1 MPADPLH
8 DVLRSFVEC
17 LVSVHHVHPIRV
29 RVDIEEDPD
38 HPLSWRLKEM
48 AGALSWQP
56 NGQTSPERAEE
67 VSNPDAETH
76 FSACI
81 PDILDVLE
89 KAAKPLTTTRIL
101 AALSQA
107 GKEWSDRTVS
117 TYLALMVRDGTLE
130 NPEGAKPR
138 GYRLPEWTAE
148 D

>member
-1 MPADPLH
+1 MPVVPTETLLEAIRAWVATMYPGCPFRYVHIHIDGVPVPITLAERPGAPPSQAAMMS
-8 DVLRSFVEC
+8 LSSTTP
-17 LVSVHHVHPIRV
+17 VSPSN
-29 RVDIEEDPD
+29 D
-38 HPLSWRLKEM
+38 HAE
-48 AGALSWQP
+48 
-56 NGQTSPERAEE
+56 NYFSP
-67 VSNPDAETH
+67 
-76 FSACI
+76 CI
-81 PDILDVLE
+81 ADILDVLE
-89 KAAKPLTTTRIL
+89 KAGKPLTTTRIL